1 MYLFEY
7 EILLSIHADKT
18 KYLEGIK
25 YNKYTTEELACEC
38 AEELMDKIKSVL
50 DDESLRADY
59 KAYEILMLLTFGR
72 GI

>member
-1 MYLFEY
+1 MYFYEY
-7 EILLSIHADKT
+7 EFILSRKADVT
-18 KYLEGIK
+18 KFLEAIK

-38 AEELMDKIKSVL
+38 AEGLIDKIKSVL
-50 DDESLRADY
+50 DDESLRADF